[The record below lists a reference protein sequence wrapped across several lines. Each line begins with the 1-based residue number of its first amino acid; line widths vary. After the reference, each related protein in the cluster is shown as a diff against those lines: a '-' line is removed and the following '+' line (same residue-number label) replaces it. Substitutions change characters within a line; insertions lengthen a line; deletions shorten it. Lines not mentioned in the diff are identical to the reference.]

1 MEPRPMTPTPV
12 DLARARAVTEQL
24 KIHVRHDSIA
34 NVNWLLV
41 TDAIAMALQAERRE
55 FWDAIAEG
63 LRCSGSTLDVT
74 TIQHAHELPR
84 LIQQAQR
91 NKYAELWDEEAIWWD
106 TLAEGPWKDG
116 DYFQVAIVRAQVA
129 RKKAATIRAAD
140 TGGRGEGA

>member
-1 MEPRPMTPTPV
+1 MNTPA
-12 DLARARAVTEQL
+12 DLARALRVLTNCNLKLNYSEYTQL
-24 KIHVRHDSIA
+24 Q
-34 NVNWLLV
+34 
-41 TDAIAMALQAERRE
+41 DAIATALQAERRE

>member
-1 MEPRPMTPTPV
+1 MTSTSA
-12 DLARARAVTEQL
+12 DLARARA
-24 KIHVRHDSIA
+24 SIA
-34 NVNWLLV
+34 HMWPDMGYSLSQPE
-41 TDAIAMALQAERRE
+41 TDALINAIATALQEQRGE

-140 TGGRGEGA
+140 TGSRGEHG